1 MRRKDKMQRSFLGM
15 AAGALVLAAPALA
28 TATGTG
34 WPTLPE
40 RAPAPAGNPTT
51 PAKVELGRMLYFDP
65 RLSSTGTVSCNSC
78 HNVMAGGEDARP
90 TSVGV
95 KGQVGGRNAPTVWNA
110 AFHPVQF
117 WDGRA
122 ASLEEQ
128 AVGPVTN
135 PIEMGMPSLEALVER
150 LKALGYEPMF
160 REAFGGDDPVTPENF
175 AKAVASFERT
185 LITPGSAYDRW
196 ASGDRGAMTAQQVRG
211 LRRFR
216 ELGCAGCHTGPH
228 FGASESAPFQK
239 FPVFANSPYV
249 KRYGLDKDLGRY
261 EVTKKEADKHLF
273 RVPTLRNVAV
283 TAPYFHNGA
292 VATLEEAVRVM
303 GSAQLGREL
312 SDRDVADIVAF
323 LEALTGPF
331 PRIEAPRLPVPSG
344 RAVRFER

>member
-1 MRRKDKMQRSFLGM
+1 MLRCRRLLLGM
-15 AAGALVLAAPALA
+15 AAGGLALAMPALA
-28 TATGTG
+28 AASG
-34 WPTLPE
+34 WQALPE
-40 RAPAPAGNPTT
+40 TAPAPPDNPVTE
-51 PAKVELGRMLYFDP
+51 AKVRLGKALYFDP

-196 ASGDRGAMTAQQVRG
+196 VRGDRGAMTAQQVRG

-292 VATLEEAVRVM
+292 VATLEQAVRVM
-303 GSAQLGREL
+303 GSTQLGREL

-344 RAVRFER
+344 RAIRFER